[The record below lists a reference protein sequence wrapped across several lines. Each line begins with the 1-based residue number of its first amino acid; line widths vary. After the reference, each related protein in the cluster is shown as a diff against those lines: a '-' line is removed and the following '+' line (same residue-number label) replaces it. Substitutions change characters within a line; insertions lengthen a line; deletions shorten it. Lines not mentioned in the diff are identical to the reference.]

1 MRDAIGAGAPDA
13 PAYMKFLAGAITGAV
28 GSVAGNRK
36 YSNFNCMLYASSVM
50 YTLTLL
56 MVNQNSLRC
65 TQDPGSNEQ
74 R

>member
-36 YSNFNCMLYASSVM
+36 YSNCMSYVSSVM

-65 TQDPGSNEQ
+65 TQDPRSNEQ